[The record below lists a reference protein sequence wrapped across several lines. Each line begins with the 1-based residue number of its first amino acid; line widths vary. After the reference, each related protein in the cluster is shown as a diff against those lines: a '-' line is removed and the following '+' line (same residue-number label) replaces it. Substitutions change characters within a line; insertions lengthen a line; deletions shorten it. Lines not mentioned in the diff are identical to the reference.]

1 MTNALKKELKPVYIK
16 SCFGLQSRFWDV
28 TDGEPCWQ
36 VPHIA
41 REGLYLI
48 AIDEAH
54 CIQHW

>member
-1 MTNALKKELKPVYIK
+1 MMNKLKKELRPVYIK

-28 TDGEPCWQ
+28 AMLASTTY
-36 VPHIA
+36 
-41 REGLYLI
+41 RERLYLI